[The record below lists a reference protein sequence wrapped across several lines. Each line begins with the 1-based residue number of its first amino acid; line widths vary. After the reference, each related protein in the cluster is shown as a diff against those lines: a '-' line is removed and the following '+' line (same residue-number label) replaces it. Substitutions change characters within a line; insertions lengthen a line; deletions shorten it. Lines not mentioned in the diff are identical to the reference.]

1 MRHFALSFLAF
12 SAAIAAFSAEAR
24 AEAPEAFSIRD
35 LKYSGPGCPEG
46 SVAYLA
52 SQDAEA
58 FTILFS
64 KLYAEVGPNVD
75 RGNAKK
81 RCNLNILF
89 DFPAGWSFAIEGGE
103 VRGYAFL
110 EAGLSG
116 IIRSTYSFP
125 GLSREERA
133 FEIVLQ
139 GEMADNYENHDVVTP
154 DRPVPC
160 TGRKNLHIKTDT
172 VIDDRFARGKS
183 GLLTVDSVDGVVRQT
198 YRLRWTRCR

>member
-1 MRHFALSFLAF
+1 MRHVALSLLAF
-12 SAAIAAFSAEAR
+12 TAAIAAFSAEAR
-24 AEAPEAFSIRD
+24 ADAPQAFSIRD

-52 SQDAEA
+52 SQDAQA

-64 KLYAEVGPNVD
+64 KFYAEVGPGVD
-75 RGNAKK
+75 RDDAQK
-81 RCNLNILF
+81 RCNLKLLF
-89 DFPAGWSFAIEGGE
+89 DFPQGWSFAIEGGD

-116 IIRSTYSFP
+116 ILRSTYSFP
-125 GLSREERA
+125 GLPREERA
-133 FEIVLQ
+133 FEMVFQ
-139 GEMADNYENHDVVTP
+139 GEMDDNYEKHDAVAP
-154 DRPVPC
+154 DRAVPC
-160 TGRKNLHIKTDT
+160 TGRKNLQIKTDALL
-172 VIDDRFARGKS
+172 DDRGARGKS